1 VYTFMMAVGIVGTSV
16 LLALAGLYLV
26 RRSVELSTLEAH
38 TDVAGFIIAVI
49 GVIYAVLLAFVVVFV
64 WQDFEEGRIA
74 AEQEANEW
82 ATFYRLAGGLPAGTS
97 RRITTEAET
106 YMRVVVE
113 EEWETMSR
121 GAASFH
127 AQRLLDEVW
136 QAVKEVDPRTRREEA
151 LYSEMLS
158 RLDEISDARRKRL
171 LASHHG
177 VPHLLWAVLV
187 GGAVITVGFTY
198 FFGVKNVRAQA
209 LMTAALASIISLNLF
224 LIRAFDYPFTGDL
237 RVTPLAFER
246 VLELFQRLEKAPGA
260 TSQAPV
266 PK

>member
-1 VYTFMMAVGIVGTSV
+1 VYTFMMAVGIIATSV

-49 GVIYAVLLAFVVVFV
+49 GVIYAVLLAFVVIFV
-64 WQDFEEGRIA
+64 WQDFEDGRIA

-82 ATFYRLAGGLPAGTS
+82 ATLYRLAGAFPARTS
-97 RRITTEAET
+97 QRITTGAET

-113 EEWETMSR
+113 EEWETMSQ

-127 AQRLLDEVW
+127 AQKLLDDVW
-136 QAVKEVDPRTRREEA
+136 ETVKEVDPRTLREEA
-151 LYSEMLS
+151 LYSEMLT

-177 VPHLLWAVLV
+177 IPHLLWVVLV

-209 LMTAALASIISLNLF
+209 LMTAALASIIGLNLF
-224 LIRAFDYPFTGDL
+224 LIRAMDYPFTGDL
-237 RVTPLAFER
+237 RVSPVAFQR
-246 VLELFQRLEKAPGA
+246 VLEHFQRLEARPAKGG
-260 TSQAPV
+260 
-266 PK
+266 K